1 MRACAIGGRRARK
14 RAVTENGQTIGVP
27 HWRYALRIIR
37 AWIVPQIP
45 AGNLASPEGS
55 FRADRIYRQLE
66 VEADCSASS
75 PAKPADQRDA
85 SSTFSAPSSA
95 GGPDGISPLLFPLKK
110 SKSSRAWASLVSDD
124 IPAENSSDVTTPSP
138 FASRVSNSASSGSGW
153 PRIDELGTANQPVA
167 VAIHACN
174 IKSSINASTFIRGLR
189 GRVLAH
195 SQCHEL
201 RHKLFGT
208 A

>member
-14 RAVTENGQTIGVP
+14 RDVTENGQTIGVP

-37 AWIVPQIP
+37 AWVVPEIP
-45 AGNLASPEGS
+45 AGNLASPEER
-55 FRADRIYRQLE
+55 FRADRIYPQLE

-138 FASRVSNSASSGSGW
+138 FASRVSNSASSGS
-153 PRIDELGTANQPVA
+153 
-167 VAIHACN
+167 
-174 IKSSINASTFIRGLR
+174 SSSSESSDGGGPPGPD
-189 GRVLAH
+189 GRVRAYRRRRFLH
-195 SQCHEL
+195 NHGHGQ
-201 RHKLFGT
+201 RR
-208 A
+208 